1 MTCSDRCVPCPPGS
15 IICLRGVPFGWSRV
29 AAFRRELEE
38 LDAAVQRIEDGTYGV
53 CARCGNL
60 IGEARLDA
68 LPGARTCIGCA
79 G

>member
-1 MTCSDRCVPCPPGS
+1 MSPAARDRLRPPMATTGTPS
-15 IICLRGVPFGWSRV
+15 TSSPAR
-29 AAFRRELEE
+29 